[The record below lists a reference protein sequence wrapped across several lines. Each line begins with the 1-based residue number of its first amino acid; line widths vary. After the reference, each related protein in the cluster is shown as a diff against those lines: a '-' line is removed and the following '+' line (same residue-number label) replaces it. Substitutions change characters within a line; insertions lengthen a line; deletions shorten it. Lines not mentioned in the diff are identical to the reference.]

1 MLTAWS
7 GEGCQTLVAEWWLV
21 PGRRTVS
28 IDCRFPIERRPRRVL
43 EGERVLL
50 PEWMIRKAD
59 ERYLGIR
66 LVLERRLFGMGYQQL
81 DSRYF
86 NSMPRDSGVMIRGL
100 VPIDAICPGQ
110 TFPGD
115 IDLLVIPF
123 EKDELVASRAL
134 AIESKAV
141 RASYARQHR
150 SPNSFGFSQASA
162 LLALGFPLVGVAHL
176 IVSDRSPESAWRK
189 MAMTTLLDAETGLV
203 DEFREVYVDMLPS
216 DLIERCVGRLRGNCP
231 DQRIGLLSSFIG
243 GEGHWIPSGRS
254 AEYNEEASLGVINS
268 IARYYEQNAES
279 FFETLRYPPEK

>member
-1 MLTAWS
+1 MS
-7 GEGCQTLVAEWWLV
+7 M
-21 PGRRTVS
+21 
-28 IDCRFPIERRPRRVL
+28 DCRFPIKRRPRRVL

-86 NSMPRDSGVMIRGL
+86 NAMPRDSEVMIRGL
-100 VPIDAICPGQ
+100 VPIEQICPGH

-123 EKDELVASRAL
+123 EGDELVASRAL
-134 AIESKAV
+134 AIELKAV

-150 SPNSFGFSQASA
+150 SPNSFGFSQAEA
-162 LLALGFPLVGVAHL
+162 LLSMGFPLVGVAHL

-189 MAMTTLLDAETGLV
+189 MAMTTVLDAETGLL
-203 DEFREVYVDMLPS
+203 DELREIRVDMLPS
-216 DLIERCVGRLRGNCP
+216 DLIERCVGRLRRNCR
-231 DQRIGLLSSFIG
+231 DQRLGLLSTYIG
-243 GEGHWIPSGRS
+243 GDGHWIPSGRS
-254 AEYNEEASLGVINS
+254 AEYNEGASLDVIHS
-268 IARYYEQNAES
+268 IAQYYERNAES
-279 FFETLRYPPEK
+279 FFETLRYPPDK